1 MQTHPSYK
9 SLRQARLQQWRGL
22 TWPVNEILLQS
33 LVASGK
39 SDRDIAALCGVET
52 EQVKNLRRV
61 YEL

>member
-1 MQTHPSYK
+1 MQTHSSYK

-39 SDRDIAALCGVET
+39 SDRQIAELCGVET
-52 EQVKNLRRV
+52 EHVTKLRQVYDL
-61 YEL
+61 